1 MTVLGRGRAN
11 GGVSVLHAAGTGRGC
26 SVGIELMTEVSL
38 VSDQT
43 PVPED
48 EHGILDS
55 VVAVWTDS
63 GYPDPGAVGWR
74 VSSDVPIGQGLKSSA
89 ALACAAVRALDQA
102 SWTGLSD
109 FDIVDIAVAAQRRA
123 DCTITGSMDDSW
135 AAISQGWK
143 LVDPSLS
150 SRDSILLEGDAEADL
165 AVLIILRGP
174 RQLEVRPE
182 SFAEQH
188 KLFERALA
196 SLSSGSTLGAMSGNG
211 MAVAAATGD
220 DEALRICN
228 SAIARGA
235 IAAGLSGSGPAI
247 AIVCYQQ
254 GAEQLAEAMSESGL
268 QVIRSAFVEPASLD
282 EEASSWE

>member
-1 MTVLGRGRAN
+1 MTALGRGRAN

-55 VVAVWTDS
+55 VMAVWTDS
-63 GYPDPGAVGWR
+63 SYPDPGVVGWR

-123 DCTITGSMDDSW
+123 GCTIDRKS
-135 AAISQGWK
+135 
-143 LVDPSLS
+143 V
-150 SRDSILLEGDAEADL
+150 
-165 AVLIILRGP
+165 V
-174 RQLEVRPE
+174 
-182 SFAEQH
+182 
-188 KLFERALA
+188 
-196 SLSSGSTLGAMSGNG
+196 
-211 MAVAAATGD
+211 
-220 DEALRICN
+220 
-228 SAIARGA
+228 
-235 IAAGLSGSGPAI
+235 
-247 AIVCYQQ
+247 
-254 GAEQLAEAMSESGL
+254 
-268 QVIRSAFVEPASLD
+268 
-282 EEASSWE
+282 